1 MNTMQNIL
9 ITGADGQLG
18 MTLKSLTLDYLNYNF
33 IFTNSKD
40 LNITNHQRVREFILD
55 KKINVIINCAAY
67 TLVDRA
73 EIEPNKADQINH
85 KAVANLAQ
93 IAKDL
98 YVKFIHISTD
108 YVFDGKKLS
117 PYVESDPTNPQTVYG
132 KTKLNGE
139 IAIKKINPKDSIIIR
154 TSWLFS
160 RFGKNFMNKIL
171 ELAKTNKQIS
181 VVSDQ
186 IGSPTY
192 ANDLA
197 RVVLKIIP
205 KIKNNNVELF
215 HFSNGGSC
223 SWYEFAK
230 EILKIIDMDTVLI
243 PVSSDN
249 FKTNANRPNFSVLS
263 SDKIKNKYKFAFPSW
278 MEALKDNFELINK

>member
-1 MNTMQNIL
+1 MLNIL

-18 MTLKSLTLDYLNYNF
+18 MTFKSLLLDSFDYNF

-40 LNITNHQRVREFILD
+40 LDITNHQIVRKLISD

-67 TLVDRA
+67 TLVEKA

-85 KAVANLAQ
+85 EAVANLAQ

-98 YVKFIHISTD
+98 FVKLIHISTD
-108 YVFDGKKLS
+108 YVFNGNKS
-117 PYVESDPTNPQTVYG
+117 CPYVESDSTNPKTVYG

-139 IAIKKINPKDSIIIR
+139 IAIMKINPKDSIIIR

-160 RFGKNFMNKIL
+160 RFGKNFVNKIL

-181 VVSDQ
+181 IVSDQ
-186 IGSPTY
+186 IGSPTC

-197 RVVLKIIP
+197 RVILKIIP
-205 KIKNNNVELF
+205 KIKNNSVELF
-215 HFSNGGSC
+215 HFSNEGSC

-230 EILKIIDMDTVLI
+230 EICKINDIDIKLI
-243 PVSSDN
+243 PVSSN
-249 FKTNANRPNFSVLS
+249 KYPTRAKRPNFSVLL
-263 SDKIKNKYKFAFPSW
+263 SDKIKNKYKFAITSW
-278 MEALKDNFELINK
+278 MVALKDNFELVNE

>member
-1 MNTMQNIL
+1 MQNIL

-18 MTLKSLTLDYLNYNF
+18 MTFKSLLLDDLDYNF

-40 LNITNHQRVREFILD
+40 LDITNHQIVRKFISD

-67 TLVDRA
+67 TLVDKA

-85 KAVANLAQ
+85 LAVANLAQ
-93 IAKDL
+93 VAKDL
-98 YVKFIHISTD
+98 FIKLIHISTD
-108 YVFDGKKLS
+108 YVFDGSKSS
-117 PYVESDPTNPQTVYG
+117 PYVESDFTNPQTVYG

-139 IAIKKINPKDSIIIR
+139 ISIKKINPKDSIIIR
-154 TSWLFS
+154 ASWLFS
-160 RFGKNFMNKIL
+160 QFGKNFVNKML

-181 VVSDQ
+181 VVSNQ
-186 IGSPTY
+186 IGSPTN

-197 RVVLKIIP
+197 RVILKIIP

-230 EILKIIDMDTVLI
+230 EILKINNISTILI
-243 PVSSDN
+243 PVSSDDY
-249 FKTNANRPNFSVLS
+249 KSKANRPNFSVLL
-263 SDKIKNKYKFAFPSW
+263 SDKIKNKYKFTIPSW
-278 MEALKDNFELINK
+278 KNALKNNCELVNK

>member
-1 MNTMQNIL
+1 MQNIL

-18 MTLKSLTLDYLNYNF
+18 MEFKSLPIDDLDDNF
-33 IFTNSKD
+33 IFTSSKELD
-40 LNITNHQRVREFILD
+40 ITNHKIVRKFILH

-67 TLVDRA
+67 TLVDKA

-85 KAVANLAQ
+85 QAVANLAQ

-98 YVKFIHISTD
+98 FVKLIHISTD
-108 YVFDGKKLS
+108 YVFDGNKSS

-139 IAIKKINPKDSIIIR
+139 KAIIKTNPKDSIIIR

-160 RFGKNFMNKIL
+160 QFGKNFVNKML

-186 IGSPTY
+186 IGSPTS

-197 RVVLKIIP
+197 RVILKIIP

-223 SWYEFAK
+223 SWFDFAK
-230 EILKIIDMDTVLI
+230 EIFKINNISTILT
-243 PVSSDN
+243 PVFSDDY
-249 FKTNANRPNFSVLS
+249 KSKANRPNFSVLS
-263 SDKIKNKYKFAFPSW
+263 SDKIKNKYKFAIPSW
-278 MEALKDNFELINK
+278 MDALKDNFELVNE

>member
-18 MTLKSLTLDYLNYNF
+18 MTFRSLILDGLDYNF

-40 LNITNHQRVREFILD
+40 LDITNHQIVRKFISD

-67 TLVDRA
+67 TLVDKA

-85 KAVANLAQ
+85 QAVANLAQ
-93 IAKDL
+93 VAKDL
-98 YVKFIHISTD
+98 FVKLIHISTD
-108 YVFDGKKLS
+108 YVFDGYKSS

-160 RFGKNFMNKIL
+160 RFGKNFINKIL

-197 RVVLKIIP
+197 RVILKIIP

-215 HFSNGGSC
+215 HFSNRGSC

-230 EILKIIDMDTVLI
+230 EFFKTNGIDTKFI
-243 PVSSDN
+243 PVSSN
-249 FKTNANRPNFSVLS
+249 KYPTRAKRPNFSVLLAE
-263 SDKIKNKYKFAFPSW
+263 KIQNKYKFAIPLW
-278 MEALKDNFELINK
+278 MDALKDNFDLVN

>member
-18 MTLKSLTLDYLNYNF
+18 MTFKSLILDGLDCNL

-40 LNITNHQRVREFILD
+40 LDITNHQIVRKFILD

-67 TLVDRA
+67 TLVDKA
-73 EIEPNKADQINH
+73 EIEANKADQINH
-85 KAVANLAQ
+85 LAVANLAQ
-93 IAKDL
+93 VAKDL
-98 YVKFIHISTD
+98 FVKLIHISTD
-108 YVFDGKKLS
+108 YVFDGNKS
-117 PYVESDPTNPQTVYG
+117 TPYIESDSTNPQTVYG

-160 RFGKNFMNKIL
+160 HFGKNFVNKIL

-181 VVSDQ
+181 IVSDQ

-197 RVVLKIIP
+197 RVILKIIP

-215 HFSNGGSC
+215 HFSNEGSC

-230 EILKIIDMDTVLI
+230 EIFKMIDKDTVLI
-243 PVSSDN
+243 PVSSHN
-249 FKTNANRPNFSVLS
+249 FKSNANRPYFSVLS
-263 SDKIKNKYKFAFPSW
+263 SDKIKNKYKFAIPIW
-278 MEALKDNFELINK
+278 KNALKDNFELVNE

>member
-1 MNTMQNIL
+1 MQNIL
-9 ITGADGQLG
+9 ITGANGQLG
-18 MTLKSLTLDYLNYNF
+18 MTFKSLPIENLDDNF

-40 LNITNHQRVREFILD
+40 LDITNHQNVRKFILD

-67 TLVDRA
+67 TLVDKA

-85 KAVANLAQ
+85 KAVVNLAQ
-93 IAKDL
+93 VAKDL
-98 YVKFIHISTD
+98 FVQLIHISTD
-108 YVFDGKKLS
+108 YVFDGNKLS
-117 PYVESDPTNPQTVYG
+117 PYVESDSTNPQTVYG

-139 IAIKKINPKDSIIIR
+139 IAIKRINPKHSIIIR

-160 RFGKNFMNKIL
+160 SFGKNFVNKIL

-181 VVSDQ
+181 IVSDQ

-197 RVVLKIIP
+197 WVILKIIP

-215 HFSNGGSC
+215 HFSNGGSF

-230 EILKIIDMDTVLI
+230 EIFKINNISTILI
-243 PVSSDN
+243 PVSSDDY
-249 FKTNANRPNFSVLS
+249 KSKANRPNFSVLLAE
-263 SDKIKNKYKFAFPSW
+263 KIQNKYKFVIPSW
-278 MEALKDNFELINK
+278 TDTLKDNFELVNK

>member
-1 MNTMQNIL
+1 MQNIL

-18 MTLKSLTLDYLNYNF
+18 MTFKSLLLDDLDYNF

-40 LNITNHQRVREFILD
+40 LDITNHQIVRKFISD

-67 TLVDRA
+67 TLVDKA

-85 KAVANLAQ
+85 LAVANLAQ
-93 IAKDL
+93 VAKDL
-98 YVKFIHISTD
+98 FVKLIHISTD
-108 YVFDGKKLS
+108 YVFDGNKSS
-117 PYVESDPTNPQTVYG
+117 PYVESDSTNPQTVYG

-139 IAIKKINPKDSIIIR
+139 LAIKKINPKDSIIIR

-160 RFGKNFMNKIL
+160 QFGKNFMNKML

-186 IGSPTY
+186 IGSPTN

-197 RVVLKIIP
+197 RVILKIIP
-205 KIKNNNVELF
+205 MIKNNNVELF
-215 HFSNGGSC
+215 HFSNGRSC

-230 EILKIIDMDTVLI
+230 EIFKINNISAILI
-243 PVSSDN
+243 PVSTDDYKS
-249 FKTNANRPNFSVLS
+249 KANRPNFSVLS
-263 SDKIKNKYKFAFPSW
+263 SDKIKNKYKFAIPSW
-278 MEALKDNFELINK
+278 MDALKDNFELVNE

>member
-1 MNTMQNIL
+1 MNTMLNVL
-9 ITGADGQLG
+9 ITGGDGQLG
-18 MTLKSLTLDYLNYNF
+18 MTFKSLPSGGLNYNF

-40 LNITNHQRVREFILD
+40 LDITNHKSIREFILD
-55 KKINVIINCAAY
+55 NKINVIINCAAY
-67 TLVDRA
+67 TLVDKA

-85 KAVANLAQ
+85 QAVANLAQ
-93 IAKDL
+93 VAKDL
-98 YVKFIHISTD
+98 FVKLIHISTD
-108 YVFDGKKLS
+108 YVFDGNKSS
-117 PYVESDPTNPQTVYG
+117 PYVESDSTNPTTVYG

-160 RFGKNFMNKIL
+160 CFGKNFVNKML
-171 ELAKTNKQIS
+171 ELAKINKQIS

-186 IGSPTY
+186 IGSPTN

-197 RVVLKIIP
+197 KFILKIIP

-215 HFSNGGSC
+215 HFSNRGSC

-230 EILKIIDMDTVLI
+230 EIFKINNIDKTLI
-243 PVSSDN
+243 PVSSDYYPT
-249 FKTNANRPNFSVLS
+249 KSKRPNFSVLS
-263 SDKIKNKYKFAFPSW
+263 TNKIQNKYKFAIPSW
-278 MEALKDNFELINK
+278 MDALKHNFELVNE

>member
-18 MTLKSLTLDYLNYNF
+18 MTFKSLILDGLDSNL

-40 LNITNHQRVREFILD
+40 LDITNHQIVRKFILD

-67 TLVDRA
+67 TLVDKA
-73 EIEPNKADQINH
+73 EIEANKADQINH
-85 KAVANLAQ
+85 LAVANLSQ
-93 IAKDL
+93 VAKDL
-98 YVKFIHISTD
+98 FIKLIHISTD
-108 YVFDGKKLS
+108 YVFDGSKSS

-160 RFGKNFMNKIL
+160 RFGKNFVNKIL

-181 VVSDQ
+181 IVSDQ

-197 RVVLKIIP
+197 RVILKIIP

-215 HFSNGGSC
+215 HFSNEGSC

-230 EILKIIDMDTVLI
+230 EIFKMIDKDTVLI
-243 PVSSDN
+243 PVSSHN
-249 FKTNANRPNFSVLS
+249 FKSNANRPYFSVLS
-263 SDKIKNKYKFAFPSW
+263 SDKIKNKYKFAIPIW
-278 MEALKDNFELINK
+278 KNALKDNFELVNE

>member
-1 MNTMQNIL
+1 MNRIQNIL
-9 ITGADGQLG
+9 VTGADGQLG
-18 MTLKSLTLDYLNYNF
+18 MTFKSLLLNGLDYNF

-40 LNITNHQRVREFILD
+40 LDITNHQSVRKFISD

-67 TLVDRA
+67 TLVDKA

-85 KAVANLAQ
+85 QAVANIAQ
-93 IAKDL
+93 VAKDL
-98 YVKFIHISTD
+98 FVKLIHISTD
-108 YVFDGKKLS
+108 YVFDGNKSS
-117 PYVESDPTNPQTVYG
+117 PYVESDPTNPQTIYG

-139 IAIKKINPKDSIIIR
+139 MAIKNINPKDSIIIR

-160 RFGKNFMNKIL
+160 PYGKNFVNKML

-186 IGSPTY
+186 IGSPTN

-197 RVVLKIIP
+197 KVILKIIP
-205 KIKNNNVELF
+205 KIKNNNVKLF

-223 SWYEFAK
+223 SWYEFTK
-230 EILKIIDMDTVLI
+230 EIFKINNIDTILI
-243 PVSSDN
+243 PVSSRDYPT
-249 FKTNANRPNFSVLS
+249 KAKRPSFSVLLAE
-263 SDKIKNKYKFAFPSW
+263 KIQNKYKFAIPSW
-278 MEALKDNFELINK
+278 MDALKDNFELVNE

>member
-18 MTLKSLTLDYLNYNF
+18 MTFKSLLLDGFDYNF

-40 LNITNHQRVREFILD
+40 LDITNHQIVRKFISD

-67 TLVDRA
+67 TLVDKA

-85 KAVANLAQ
+85 LAVANLAQ
-93 IAKDL
+93 VAKDL
-98 YVKFIHISTD
+98 FIKLIHISTD
-108 YVFDGKKLS
+108 YVFDGNKSS
-117 PYVESDPTNPQTVYG
+117 PYVESDSTNPQTVYG
-132 KTKLNGE
+132 KTKLKGE
-139 IAIKKINPKDSIIIR
+139 IAIRRINPKNSIIIR

-160 RFGKNFMNKIL
+160 QFGKNFMNKML
-171 ELAKTNKQIS
+171 QLAKTNKQIS

-186 IGSPTY
+186 IGSPTC
-192 ANDLA
+192 ANDL
-197 RVVLKIIP
+197 VKVILKIIP

-215 HFSNGGSC
+215 HFSNRGSC

-230 EILKIIDMDTVLI
+230 EIFKINNISSILI
-243 PVSSDN
+243 PVTSDDY
-249 FKTNANRPNFSVLS
+249 KSKSNRPKYSVLLTE
-263 SDKIKNKYKFAFPSW
+263 KIENKYKFAIPSW
-278 MEALKDNFELINK
+278 MDALKDNFELVNE

>member
-18 MTLKSLTLDYLNYNF
+18 MTFKSLPLDVLDHNF

-40 LNITNHQRVREFILD
+40 LDITNHQIVRKFILD
-55 KKINVIINCAAY
+55 KKINVIINCAAN
-67 TLVDRA
+67 TLVDKA

-85 KAVANLAQ
+85 QAVANLAQ

-98 YVKFIHISTD
+98 FVKLIHISTD
-108 YVFDGKKLS
+108 YVFDGDKSS
-117 PYVESDPTNPQTVYG
+117 PYVESDSTNPQTVYG

-139 IAIKKINPKDSIIIR
+139 IAIKKINPKNSIIIR

-160 RFGKNFMNKIL
+160 RFGKNFVNKIL

-186 IGSPTY
+186 VGSPTN
-192 ANDLA
+192 ANDLV
-197 RVVLKIIP
+197 RVILKIIP

-215 HFSNGGSC
+215 HFSNEGSC

-230 EILKIIDMDTVLI
+230 EILKIIEMDTVLI

-263 SDKIKNKYKFAFPSW
+263 SDKIKNKYKFAIPSW
-278 MEALKDNFELINK
+278 KNTLKDNFKLINE

>member
-18 MTLKSLTLDYLNYNF
+18 MTFKSLLLNGLDYNF

-40 LNITNHQRVREFILD
+40 LDITNHQIVRKFISD

-67 TLVDRA
+67 TLVDKA

-85 KAVANLAQ
+85 QAVANLAQ
-93 IAKDL
+93 VAKDQL
-98 YVKFIHISTD
+98 VKLIHISTD
-108 YVFDGKKLS
+108 YVFDGDKSS
-117 PYVESDPTNPQTVYG
+117 PYVESDSANPQTVYG
-132 KTKLNGE
+132 KSKLNGE
-139 IAIKKINPKDSIIIR
+139 IAIKRINPKDSIIIR

-160 RFGKNFMNKIL
+160 FFGKNFVNKML

-186 IGSPTY
+186 IGSPTN

-197 RVVLKIIP
+197 SVILKIIP
-205 KIKNNNVELF
+205 KIKSNNVELF

-230 EILKIIDMDTVLI
+230 EIFKLNNIRTILI
-243 PVSSDN
+243 PVSSDDY
-249 FKTNANRPNFSVLS
+249 KSKANRPNFSVLLAE
-263 SDKIKNKYKFAFPSW
+263 KIQNRYKFAIPSW
-278 MEALKDNFELINK
+278 MDTLKDNFELVNE

>member
-1 MNTMQNIL
+1 MNTLQNIL

-18 MTLKSLTLDYLNYNF
+18 MTFKSLMLDGFDYNF
-33 IFTNSKD
+33 IFTSSRD
-40 LNITNHQRVREFILD
+40 LDITNHQIVRKFILD

-67 TLVDRA
+67 TLVDKA
-73 EIEPNKADQINH
+73 EIEANKADQINH
-85 KAVANLAQ
+85 QAVANLAQ

-98 YVKFIHISTD
+98 YVKLVHISTD
-108 YVFDGKKLS
+108 YVFDGNKSK
-117 PYVESDPTNPQTVYG
+117 PYIESDSTNPQTVYG

-139 IAIKKINPKDSIIIR
+139 MAIKKINPKDSIIIR

-160 RFGKNFMNKIL
+160 RFGKNFVNKML
-171 ELAKTNKQIS
+171 ELAKTKKQIS

-186 IGSPTY
+186 IGSPTN

-197 RVVLKIIP
+197 RVILKIIP

-215 HFSNGGSC
+215 HFSNEGSC

-230 EILKIIDMDTVLI
+230 EIFKMIDKDTVLI
-243 PVSSDN
+243 PVSSHN
-249 FKTNANRPNFSVLS
+249 FKSNANRPYFSVLS
-263 SDKIKNKYKFAFPSW
+263 SDKIKNKYKFAIPIW
-278 MEALKDNFELINK
+278 KNALKDNFELVNE

>member
-18 MTLKSLTLDYLNYNF
+18 MTFKSLLLDDLDYNF

-40 LNITNHQRVREFILD
+40 LDITNHQIVRKFISD

-67 TLVDRA
+67 TLVDKA

-85 KAVANLAQ
+85 LAVANLAQ
-93 IAKDL
+93 VAKDL
-98 YVKFIHISTD
+98 FIKLIHISTD
-108 YVFDGKKLS
+108 YVFDGSKSS
-117 PYVESDPTNPQTVYG
+117 PYVESDFTNPQTVYG

-139 IAIKKINPKDSIIIR
+139 ISIKKINPKDSIIIR
-154 TSWLFS
+154 ASWLFS
-160 RFGKNFMNKIL
+160 QFGKNFVNKML

-181 VVSDQ
+181 VVSNQ
-186 IGSPTY
+186 IGSPTN

-197 RVVLKIIP
+197 RVILKIIP

-230 EILKIIDMDTVLI
+230 EILKINNISTILI
-243 PVSSDN
+243 PVSSDDY
-249 FKTNANRPNFSVLS
+249 KSKANRPNFSVLL
-263 SDKIKNKYKFAFPSW
+263 SDKIKNKYKFAITSW
-278 MEALKDNFELINK
+278 MDALKDNFELVNE

>member
-18 MTLKSLTLDYLNYNF
+18 MTFKSLSLDGLDYNF

-40 LNITNHQRVREFILD
+40 LDITNHQSVRKFISD

-67 TLVDRA
+67 TLVDKA

-85 KAVANLAQ
+85 QAVANIAQ
-93 IAKDL
+93 VAKDL
-98 YVKFIHISTD
+98 FVKLIHISTD
-108 YVFDGKKLS
+108 YVFDGNKSS
-117 PYVESDPTNPQTVYG
+117 PYVESDSTNPQTVYG

-139 IAIKKINPKDSIIIR
+139 TAIKEINPKDSIIIR

-160 RFGKNFMNKIL
+160 RFGENFVNKML

-186 IGSPTY
+186 IGSPTN

-197 RVVLKIIP
+197 KFILKIIP
-205 KIKNNNVELF
+205 KIKNNNVKLF
-215 HFSNGGSC
+215 HFSNDGSC
-223 SWYEFAK
+223 SWYEFTK
-230 EILKIIDMDTVLI
+230 EIFKINNIDIILI
-243 PVSSDN
+243 PVSGDDYPT
-249 FKTNANRPNFSVLS
+249 KAKRPSFSVLLAK
-263 SDKIKNKYKFAFPSW
+263 KIQNKYKFAIPSW
-278 MEALKDNFELINK
+278 MDALKDNFELVNE

>member
-9 ITGADGQLG
+9 ITGSDGQLG
-18 MTLKSLTLDYLNYNF
+18 MTFKSLLLDSLDYNF

-40 LNITNHQRVREFILD
+40 LDITNHQTLRKFILD
-55 KKINVIINCAAY
+55 KKINVIINCAGY
-67 TLVDRA
+67 TLVDKA

-85 KAVANLAQ
+85 QAVANLAQ
-93 IAKDL
+93 VAKDL
-98 YVKFIHISTD
+98 FVKLIHISTD
-108 YVFDGKKLS
+108 YVFDGNKS
-117 PYVESDPTNPQTVYG
+117 CPYVESDPTNPQTVYG

-160 RFGKNFMNKIL
+160 RFGKNFVNKIL

-186 IGSPTY
+186 IGSPTS

-197 RVVLKIIP
+197 RVILKIIP

-215 HFSNGGSC
+215 HFSNVGSS

-230 EILKIIDMDTVLI
+230 EIFKINNINTRLI
-243 PVSSDN
+243 PVSSNDY
-249 FKTNANRPNFSVLS
+249 KSKANRPNFSVLLAE
-263 SDKIKNKYKFAFPSW
+263 KIQNKYKFAIPSW
-278 MEALKDNFELINK
+278 MDALKENFELVNE

>member
-18 MTLKSLTLDYLNYNF
+18 MTLKSLTLDDLNYNF
-33 IFTNSKD
+33 IFTSSRD
-40 LNITNHQRVREFILD
+40 LDITNHQIVRKFILD

-85 KAVANLAQ
+85 QAVANLAQ
-93 IAKDL
+93 VAKDL
-98 YVKFIHISTD
+98 FVKLIHISTD
-108 YVFDGKKLS
+108 YVFDGNKS
-117 PYVESDPTNPQTVYG
+117 NPYLESDPTNPQTVYG
-132 KTKLNGE
+132 KTKLDGE
-139 IAIKKINPKDSIIIR
+139 IAVKKINPKDSIIIR

-160 RFGKNFMNKIL
+160 CFGKNFVNKMF

-186 IGSPTY
+186 IGSPTN
-192 ANDLA
+192 ANDLV
-197 RVVLKIIP
+197 RLILKIIP

-215 HFSNGGSC
+215 HFSNEGSC
-223 SWYEFAK
+223 SWFEFAK
-230 EILKIIDMDTVLI
+230 EILKINNISTILI
-243 PVSSDN
+243 PVSSDDY
-249 FKTNANRPNFSVLS
+249 KIKANRPNFSVLS
-263 SDKIKNKYKFAFPSW
+263 SDKIKNKYKFAIQSW
-278 MEALKDNFELINK
+278 MEALKDNFELVN

>member
-1 MNTMQNIL
+1 MNTLQNIL

-18 MTLKSLTLDYLNYNF
+18 MTFKSLILDGFDYNF

-40 LNITNHQRVREFILD
+40 LDITNHQIVRKFILD

-67 TLVDRA
+67 TLVDKA

-85 KAVANLAQ
+85 QAVSNLAQ

-98 YVKFIHISTD
+98 YVKLIHISTD
-108 YVFDGKKLS
+108 YVFDGNKSK
-117 PYVESDPTNPQTVYG
+117 PYIESDSTNPQTVYG

-139 IAIKKINPKDSIIIR
+139 MAIKKINPKDSIIIR

-160 RFGKNFMNKIL
+160 RFGKNFVNKML

-186 IGSPTY
+186 IGSPTN
-192 ANDLA
+192 ANDLV
-197 RVVLKIIP
+197 RVILKIIP

-215 HFSNGGSC
+215 HFSNEGSC

-230 EILKIIDMDTVLI
+230 EIFKMIDKDTVLI
-243 PVSSDN
+243 PVSSHN
-249 FKTNANRPNFSVLS
+249 FKSNANRPIFSVLS

-278 MEALKDNFELINK
+278 MEALKENFELVNE

>member
-18 MTLKSLTLDYLNYNF
+18 MTFKSLLLDGLDYNF

-40 LNITNHQRVREFILD
+40 LDITNHQSVRKFISD

-67 TLVDRA
+67 TLVDKA

-85 KAVANLAQ
+85 QAVANIAQ
-93 IAKDL
+93 VAKDL
-98 YVKFIHISTD
+98 FVKLIHISTD
-108 YVFDGKKLS
+108 YVFDGNKSS

-139 IAIKKINPKDSIIIR
+139 IAIKNINPKDSIIIR

-160 RFGKNFMNKIL
+160 RFGKNFVNKML

-186 IGSPTY
+186 IGSPTN

-197 RVVLKIIP
+197 KFILKIIP
-205 KIKNNNVELF
+205 KIKNNNVKLF
-215 HFSNGGSC
+215 HFSNDGSC

-230 EILKIIDMDTVLI
+230 EIFKINNIDIILI
-243 PVSSDN
+243 PVSGDDYPT
-249 FKTNANRPNFSVLS
+249 KAKRPSFSVLLAK
-263 SDKIKNKYKFAFPSW
+263 KIQNKYKFAIPSW
-278 MEALKDNFELINK
+278 MDALKDNFELVNE

>member
-1 MNTMQNIL
+1 MNTLQNIL

-18 MTLKSLTLDYLNYNF
+18 MTFKSLILDGFDYNF
-33 IFTNSKD
+33 IFTSSRD
-40 LNITNHQRVREFILD
+40 LDITNHQIVRKFILD

-67 TLVDRA
+67 TLVDKA

-85 KAVANLAQ
+85 QAVSNLAQ

-98 YVKFIHISTD
+98 YVKLIHISTD
-108 YVFDGKKLS
+108 YVFDGNKSK
-117 PYVESDPTNPQTVYG
+117 PYIESDSTNPQTVYG

-139 IAIKKINPKDSIIIR
+139 MAIKKINPKDSIIIR

-160 RFGKNFMNKIL
+160 SFGKNFVNKML

-186 IGSPTY
+186 IGSPTS
-192 ANDLA
+192 ANDLV
-197 RVVLKIIP
+197 RVILKIIP

-215 HFSNGGSC
+215 HFSNEGSC

-230 EILKIIDMDTVLI
+230 EILKINNISKILI
-243 PVSSDN
+243 PVSSDDY
-249 FKTNANRPNFSVLS
+249 KSKAKRPNFSVLS
-263 SDKIKNKYKFAFPSW
+263 SDKIKNKYKFAIPSW
-278 MEALKDNFELINK
+278 KDALKDNFELVNE